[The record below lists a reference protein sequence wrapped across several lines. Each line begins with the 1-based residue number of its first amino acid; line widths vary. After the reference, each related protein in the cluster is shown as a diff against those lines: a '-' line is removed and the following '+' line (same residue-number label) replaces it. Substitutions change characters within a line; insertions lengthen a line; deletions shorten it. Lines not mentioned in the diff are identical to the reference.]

1 MSTPPVPPPQ
11 DNAKD
16 NSKDTKDDVKKKD
29 ESLRTATG
37 KSLNKLSTKQQ
48 WEIFGIREKDHKMKQ
63 ALKYVLSPK
72 LKNKILEF
80 FFFERD
86 DAITDVSI
94 SPKIF

>member
-11 DNAKD
+11 DNSKDNTKDNAKD
-16 NSKDTKDDVKKKD
+16 NSKDDVEKKD

-63 ALKYVLSPK
+63 ALKYV
-72 LKNKILEF
+72 
-80 FFFERD
+80 
-86 DAITDVSI
+86 SI
-94 SPKIF
+94 SQKKIFFNSRVF